1 MIENNNVKYE
11 KNENNEKIPI
21 KIISKNEN
29 SLTIQAFP
37 LENNFINIILKNDFG
52 YLTNIII
59 PPYKHINEL
68 FNIYAKANEIELFTL
83 HFFINGK
90 EINNFYKR
98 EISQVFN
105 NTAIISISIY

>member
-1 MIENNNVKYE
+1 MKYENN
-11 KNENNEKIPI
+11 ENKEKIPI

-29 SLTIQAFP
+29 SLSIQAFP
-37 LENNFINIILKNDFG
+37 LENIFTNIILKTDSG

-68 FNIYAKANEIELFTL
+68 FNIYAKVNEIELFRL

-90 EINNFYKR
+90 EIDKFDKR